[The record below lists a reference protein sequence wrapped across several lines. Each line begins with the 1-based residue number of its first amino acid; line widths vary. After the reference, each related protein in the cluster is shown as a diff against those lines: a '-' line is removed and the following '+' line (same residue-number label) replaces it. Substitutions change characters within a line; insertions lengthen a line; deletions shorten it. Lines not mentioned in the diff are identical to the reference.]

1 MNTDEPTTM
10 SPGLEHEVSL
20 RGQAV
25 KFLPAEV
32 SQAGGRDQS
41 SVKQHHKCC
50 NNNNKDESQWL
61 EG

>member
-10 SPGLEHEVSL
+10 SAGLEHWVSL

-41 SVKQHHKCC
+41 SVT
-50 NNNNKDESQWL
+50 
-61 EG
+61 